1 MALTP
6 AQKTIAQS
14 PLRFRIAVC
23 GRRFGKTH
31 VAIRE
36 LAKFAAQPDQLV
48 WYVAPTYKQAKQIV
62 WRKIKRRLTDLNW
75 VAKSNENEL
84 TLELV
89 NGSIIALKGADN
101 YDSLRG
107 VGLNFLVIDE
117 AADIDPSA
125 WYETL
130 RPTLSDTG
138 GAALFLGTPKG
149 YNWFKE
155 LYDTAASRQG
165 WVAFQYTSIDGGRIP
180 SEEIEAAR
188 QDLDERTFRQEYL
201 ASFEQ
206 YSGVIAYA
214 FGDHN
219 VCGLNAYEQGEP
231 IVIGL
236 DFNVT
241 PFSAAVMRQTKW
253 GLECFDEISIAN
265 SNTEEFIQEVKNRYP
280 KSSITCYPDP
290 AGVQRRTSA
299 SGQTDIKLLQNAGFK
314 VLYRQQHPAVKDRI
328 NAANS
333 VFKQR
338 EGTQRFLVDQRCRNV
353 IKSLRNYSYKEN
365 TQVPD
370 KDSGYD
376 HMFDALTYAIEY
388 IYPVKREYDARQPQR
403 FGHKLYIK

>member
-1 MALTP
+1 MALST
-6 AQKTIAQS
+6 AQKTIAQCKA
-14 PLRFRIAVC
+14 RFRVVC
-23 GRRFGKTH
+23 AGRRFGKSH
-31 VAIRE
+31 IAIRE
-36 LAKFAAQPDQLV
+36 IARFAAEPDRLV
-48 WYVAPTYKQAKQIV
+48 FYVAPSYRQAKQII
-62 WRKIKRRLTDLNW
+62 WRKLKRRLTDLNW
-75 VAKSNENEL
+75 VVKTNETEL
-84 TLELV
+84 SLELV
-89 NGSIIALKGADN
+89 NGSIIALKGAEN

-107 VGLNFLVIDE
+107 TGIDFLVIDE
-117 AADIDPSA
+117 MADIASEA
-125 WYETL
+125 WTTVL
-130 RPTLSDTG
+130 RPALSDTG
-138 GAALFLGTPKG
+138 GHALFLSTPKG
-149 YNWFKE
+149 YNFFKE
-155 LYDTAASRQG
+155 LYDRAKTLSNWQT
-165 WVAFQYTSIDGGRIP
+165 FQYTSIDGGRIP
-180 SEEIEAAR
+180 PEEIEAAR
-188 QDLDERTFRQEYL
+188 QELDERTFRQEYL

-219 VCGLNAYEQGEP
+219 IQTLKPRQDKEP
-231 IVIGL
+231 IIIGL

-241 PFSAAVMRQTKW
+241 PYSAAVMRQTKW

-265 SNTEEFIQEVKNRYP
+265 SNTEEFIQEVKHRYP
-280 KSSITCYPDP
+280 GSMITCYPDP

-314 VLYRQQHPAVKDRI
+314 VLYKQQHPAVKDRI

-338 EGTQRFLVDQRCRNV
+338 DGTQRFLVDQRCRNV

-388 IYPVKREYDARQPQR
+388 IYPVKREFDLPPAQR
-403 FGHKLYIK
+403 WHHQIV

>member
-1 MALTP
+1 MPLSWS
-6 AQKTIAQS
+6 QKLVAES
-14 PLRFRIAVC
+14 PQRFRVVC
-23 GRRFGKTH
+23 AGRRWGKTH
-31 VAIRE
+31 LALRE
-36 LAKFAAQPDQLV
+36 LARFAAQPNQLCY
-48 WYVAPTYKQAKQIV
+48 YVSPSYRMSKNILWK
-62 WRKIKRRLTDLNW
+62 KLKKKLTSINW
-75 VAKSNENEL
+75 VKKINETEL

-89 NGSIIALKGADN
+89 NGSTIALKGADN

-107 VGLNFLVIDE
+107 VGVNFLVMDE
-117 AADIDPSA
+117 MADIAAEA
-125 WYETL
+125 WYEVL
-130 RPTLSDTG
+130 RPTLSDTQG
-138 GAALFLGTPKG
+138 HALIIGTPKG
-149 YNWFKE
+149 GNHFKDI
-155 LYDTAASRQG
+155 YDSAKTRRDWIS
-165 WVAFQYTSIDGGRIP
+165 FQFTTLDGGNVP
-180 SEEIEAAR
+180 PEEIAQAGE
-188 QDLDERTFRQEYL
+188 DLDERTFRQEYL

-219 VCGLNAYEQGEP
+219 VCGLNAYDQGEP
-231 IVIGL
+231 IIIGL

-280 KSSITCYPDP
+280 KSTVTCYPDP

-403 FGHKLYIK
+403 FGHRLAA